1 VTEVCQCGAPLEA
14 DGVCSAIGRVERI
27 TQGLR
32 HDGDR
37 FAEGLMRAL
46 RRLGDEYGPLGVAIV
61 AATLTD
67 PQVLVRQITD
77 TRPRDPVPE
86 PAEDVRVQ
94 VGADPAERYTAEV
107 DLPILLTLGQL
118 RDVTGR
124 AIERGV
130 PRTARVGVIKGDLF
144 GREIDA
150 ALRFTWDTEDA
161 ASLPGVPADRP
172 ADAELP
178 WLPNDGRTVL
188 IPGRVAV
195 EMGGMI
201 HHAEDVRVQRLDPPE
216 EVTTDD

>member
-1 VTEVCQCGAPLEA
+1 VTKLCQCGAPLDV
-14 DGVCSAIGRVERI
+14 DGVCSAIGRVERT

-32 HDGDR
+32 GAHVQ
-37 FAEGLMRAL
+37 AL
-46 RRLGDEYGPLGVAIV
+46 
-61 AATLTD
+61 
-67 PQVLVRQITD
+67 
-77 TRPRDPVPE
+77 DPVPE
-86 PAEDVRVQ
+86 HAEDVRVQ

-118 RDVTGR
+118 RDVAGR

-172 ADAELP
+172 VDAELP

-201 HHAEDVRVQRLDPPE
+201 HHVEDVRVQRLDPPE